1 MFSVILLLQHHG
13 CSTSPDTCAAAA
25 KEVGSPLRVQVTEGI
40 LTEAEAKKLISEYGH
55 RATDGYNPSFGS
67 ASTYLREKEDVSG
80 ATAPLL
86 RTIGAR
92 AAHLV
97 AMAEP
102 DSRKKTGL
110 SHAEY
115 PVITRYVVG
124 ESYGI
129 HGDAAYLNRT
139 HTVLIYLQAPA
150 GGGGETV
157 FPWWK
162 KGETDAGQTAS
173 LDQLCGVNDSDADYA
188 NDGEVLRV
196 KPAVGRA
203 VMWPNLSITGHPDR
217 RAFHGSCPVL
227 LGPNAEERKKDAD
240 ADGGGSEAKWVVQ
253 FWFDD
258 KATNVWPEES

>member
-1 MFSVILLLQHHG
+1 MFSVILLLQPWC
-13 CSTSPDTCAAAA
+13 CSTSPDTCATAA

-40 LTEAEAKKLISEYGH
+40 LTEAEASLLISEYGH

-86 RTIGAR
+86 RTIGTR
-92 AAHLV
+92 AARLV

-110 SHAEY
+110 SSTSSLQAGAEDLAEHFLQHAEY

-162 KGETDAGQTAS
+162 KGETDAGQ
-173 LDQLCGVNDSDADYA
+173 N
-188 NDGEVLRV
+188 
-196 KPAVGRA
+196 
-203 VMWPNLSITGHPDR
+203 SI
-217 RAFHGSCPVL
+217 A
-227 LGPNAEERKKDAD
+227 
-240 ADGGGSEAKWVVQ
+240 
-253 FWFDD
+253 
-258 KATNVWPEES
+258 